1 MPTAKL
7 DDYAA
12 AQTKWSEAQALALVA
27 PCCSGLRGWGT
38 RGFRNNQEL
47 YEMDLN
53 TNQLAFIDEYLV
65 DRNGAQAA
73 IRAGYSASCARQTAH
88 RLLTHDDI
96 RVVIDRRLEDL
107 AERHRIDRETVLEGL
122 LRAIQIADEDRNPS
136 AIVRGWSEVN
146 KILGFHE
153 PVRTEVNLSIGQER
167 YQKHIESL
175 STEELL
181 EMAGGSM
188 RDE

>member
-1 MPTAKL
+1 
-7 DDYAA
+7 
-12 AQTKWSEAQALALVA
+12 
-27 PCCSGLRGWGT
+27 
-38 RGFRNNQEL
+38 
-47 YEMDLN
+47 MDLS
-53 TNQLAFIDEYLV
+53 TKQLAFIDEYLI

-73 IRAGYSASCARQTAH
+73 IRAGYSASCARQTAS
-88 RLLTHDDI
+88 RLLAHADI
-96 RVVIDRRLEDL
+96 RSAIDRRLEDL
-107 AERHRIDRETVLEGL
+107 SERHRIDRETVLQGL

-136 AIVRGWSEVN
+136 AVVRGWAEIN
-146 KILGFHE
+146 KMLGYHE
-153 PVRTEVNLSIGQER
+153 PVRAEVNLSLGQDR